1 MRATQLYMPEAA
13 SPLLWI
19 GRVEGE
25 ISLRGA
31 SETVHLAIAVSRP
44 GVYSLSRGLQIN
56 AKVKGENVS
65 VPSPKL
71 EFTLIVDQKNV

>member
-1 MRATQLYMPEAA
+1 MRTTQLYMPEAA

-25 ISLRGA
+25 ISLRDA

-44 GVYSLSRGLQIN
+44 GVYSLSQGLQLN
-56 AKVKGENVS
+56 AKVKGENTSVS
-65 VPSPKL
+65 SPKL
-71 EFTLIVDQKNV
+71 EFTLIVYQKSV

>member
-44 GVYSLSRGLQIN
+44 GVYSLSQGLQIH
-56 AKVKGENVS
+56 AKVKGNNVG
-65 VPSPKL
+65 VTSPKL